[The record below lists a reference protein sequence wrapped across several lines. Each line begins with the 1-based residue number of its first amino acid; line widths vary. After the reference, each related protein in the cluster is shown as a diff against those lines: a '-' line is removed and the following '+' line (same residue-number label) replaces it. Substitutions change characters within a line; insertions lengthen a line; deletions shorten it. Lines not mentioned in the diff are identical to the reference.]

1 MTDSAWVV
9 VKGIVIRDSKQLNET
24 SLDPQILRIWR
35 AVENIAAIRLPEGAL
50 EAAPAKKTFPG
61 RSLGTSKK
69 RFFAVSTKPK
79 A

>member
-1 MTDSAWVV
+1 
-9 VKGIVIRDSKQLNET
+9 
-24 SLDPQILRIWR
+24 
-35 AVENIAAIRLPEGAL
+35 LPEGAL
-50 EAAPAKKTFPG
+50 EAAPAKKTFPS